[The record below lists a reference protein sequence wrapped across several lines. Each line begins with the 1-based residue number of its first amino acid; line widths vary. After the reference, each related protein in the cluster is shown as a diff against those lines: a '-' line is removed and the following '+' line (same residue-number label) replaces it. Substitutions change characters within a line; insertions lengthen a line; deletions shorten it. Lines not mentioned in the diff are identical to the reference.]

1 MLAQWFLGMSKSS
14 SKDTK
19 KLHLVSYATFITFFS
34 ALPNT
39 RTILQ
44 HAEFDRV
51 VEISF
56 AYKSCGSVLT
66 INLSSFYCAFENRI
80 WWFRRRL
87 GGADNFL
94 HISLQLSNNGL
105 DIMTLEKFLRPELK
119 FWPLSHKSSNQD
131 FLIIRTHIVR
141 LYIDIFHIRLH

>member
-34 ALPNT
+34 LLPNT

-80 WWFRRRL
+80 WWCRRL

-94 HISLQLSNNGL
+94 HISLQLSNNGPRHH
-105 DIMTLEKFLRPELK
+105 DSWKILEYWSFDLYLTSHQIKI
-119 FWPLSHKSSNQD
+119 FWSLGHTSWGC
-131 FLIIRTHIVR
+131 T
-141 LYIDIFHIRLH
+141 

>member
-34 ALPNT
+34 LLPNT

-80 WWFRRRL
+80 WWCRRRL

-94 HISLQLSNNGL
+94 HISLQLSNNGPRHH
-105 DIMTLEKFLRPELK
+105 DSWKILETWTEVLT
-119 FWPLSHKSSNQD
+119 SISQVIKSRFFD
-131 FLIIRTHIVR
+131 H
-141 LYIDIFHIRLH
+141 